1 MAEINIRP
9 VKNKIF
15 FLGDNEF
22 ETGILK
28 VPASGTVPLG
38 AFLLR
43 GADGKFEAVTNT
55 GTQTPVAVNPV
66 EIKNTA
72 AAPAE
77 IPFRAMIA
85 GRVRFDLLSVNG
97 GEITDAQADMIRRYG
112 NIPKKLTDI
121 SWT

>member
-1 MAEINIRP
+1 MGEINIRP
-9 VKNKIF
+9 VENKIF

-22 ETGILK
+22 EPGILK

-38 AFLLR
+38 AFLFR
-43 GADGKFEAVTNT
+43 DTDGKFAAVTNT
-55 GTQTPVAVNPV
+55 GTQTPLAVNPA
-66 EIKNTA
+66 EIKNAA

-97 GEITDAQADMIRRYG
+97 GVITDAQADMIRRYG
-112 NIPKKLTDI
+112 IIPKKVTDI

>member
-1 MAEINIRP
+1 
-9 VKNKIF
+9 
-15 FLGDNEF
+15 
-22 ETGILK
+22 
-28 VPASGTVPLG
+28 
-38 AFLLR
+38 
-43 GADGKFEAVTNT
+43 
-55 GTQTPVAVNPV
+55 V

-112 NIPKKLTDI
+112 IIPKKVTDI